1 MAKYLVT
8 NKNDQFLGYA
18 CHDDQKTFLAS
29 RESGIKFIELTD
41 SVFND
46 YKYGNKILM
55 NPNDATEVTTVNH
68 TNAEKDFEEEEVRVY
83 IESLRAETALYI
95 KSHQNCPSIWTTIK
109 NELNNLDLSSYDYPI
124 SGYTIIHALEKKD
137 GVTIHDETELI

>member
-29 RESGIKFIELTD
+29 RDSSIKFIEITD

-55 NPNDATEVTTVNH
+55 NHNDATEVTTVNH
-68 TNAEKDFEEEEVRVY
+68 TNSERDFTRDEVTEF
-83 IESLRAETALYI
+83 IEILRSETKLYVR
-95 KSHQNCPSIWTTIK
+95 SHQNCPSIWTTIK
-109 NELNNLDLSSYDYPI
+109 NELNNLDLSSYSYPI
-124 SGYTIIHALEKKD
+124 SGYTMVHALEKKD